1 VTEVVRTVPVS
12 AEDIFAVLSDGWSY
26 AGWVVGA
33 SHIREVDPDWPAVG
47 SRIHHKS
54 GPWPI
59 AVADKTTVT
68 AMEPNNMLELR
79 ARLWVF
85 GDVTIRVSLM
95 PLAARST
102 EVRMEEHPTGGPVA
116 MAPEMLQRLMLK
128 PRNNEAIGR
137 LADLADGR
145 GGGST

>member
-1 VTEVVRTVPVS
+1 MTEVVRTVPVP

-47 SRIHHKS
+47 ARIHHKS

-59 AVADKTTVT
+59 EVADKTTVT
-68 AMEPNNMLELR
+68 AMEPNRMLQLR
-79 ARLWVF
+79 AKLWVF
-85 GDVTIRVSLM
+85 GDVTIRVSLL
-95 PLAARST
+95 PLDARRT
-102 EVRMEEHPTGGPVA
+102 EVRMEEHATGGPVA
-116 MAPEMLQRLMLK
+116 MAPEMLQSLLLK
-128 PRNNEAIGR
+128 PRNTEAIGR

-145 GGGST
+145 GVGST

>member
-33 SHIREVDPDWPAVG
+33 SHIREVDSDWPAVG

-59 AVADKTTVT
+59 EVADKTTVT
-68 AMEPNNMLELR
+68 AMEPNTMLELR

-85 GDVTIRVSLM
+85 GDVTIRLSLM

-102 EVRMEEHPTGGPVA
+102 EVRMEEHATGGPVA
-116 MAPEMLQRLMLK
+116 MAPEMLQRLVLK
-128 PRNNEAIGR
+128 PRNSEAIGR